1 MKAHNGM
8 RPHDVV
14 VLLKILILNGQ
25 PWQYRDLSASLHI
38 AISEIAESLNRNHM
52 AGLIDKTKRNV
63 HRQSLMEFIEHGL
76 HYVFPQVPG
85 AMVIGYPTGLS
96 HPFYKTKF
104 SSELEYVWPDEE
116 NGFIRGQMIQPLY
129 KNASKASQAD
139 QKIYKMLA
147 SIDIIRVGKNRE
159 IAVALQEL
167 KKEIL

>member
-14 VLLKILILNGQ
+14 ILLKILVLNGQ
-25 PWQYRDLSASLHI
+25 SWQYRDLSASLNI
-38 AISEIAESLNRNHM
+38 AISEIAESLNRSHM
-52 AGLIDKTKRNV
+52 AALIDQTKRKV
-63 HRQSLMEFIEHGL
+63 SRQSLMEFLEHGL

-85 AMVIGYPTGLS
+85 PMVIGYPTGLS

-116 NGFIRGQMIQPLY
+116 GGFIRGQTILPLY
-129 KNASKASQAD
+129 KNAPKASQAD
-139 QKIYKMLA
+139 QKLYKMLA
-147 SIDIIRVGKNRE
+147 GIDIIRVGKNRE